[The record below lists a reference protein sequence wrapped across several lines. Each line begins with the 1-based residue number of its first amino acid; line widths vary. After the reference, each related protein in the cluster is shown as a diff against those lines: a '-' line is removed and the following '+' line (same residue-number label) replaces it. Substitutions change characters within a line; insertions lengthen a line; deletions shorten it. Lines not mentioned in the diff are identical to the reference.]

1 MGFFDFL
8 QKITPGGG
16 NPLKMLNPA
25 TAGFGGGSLPGA
37 NRLPNPFGGG
47 NGAAMSGMGGYGR
60 PEQMMGGGQM
70 GQMASGMPGSQMGG
84 MRERAMQAAQGGI
97 RGGMGGGQMQQG
109 APNPMMV
116 QLGNQLAKGGGMQ
129 GGGALAQGMM
139 NRPGMQDPRNRRA
152 RMF

>member
-47 NGAAMSGMGGYGR
+47 GAAMSGMGGY
-60 PEQMMGGGQM
+60 GGQM

-84 MRERAMQAAQGGI
+84 MKERAMQAAQGGI
-97 RGGMGGGQMQQG
+97 RGGMSPGMMQG